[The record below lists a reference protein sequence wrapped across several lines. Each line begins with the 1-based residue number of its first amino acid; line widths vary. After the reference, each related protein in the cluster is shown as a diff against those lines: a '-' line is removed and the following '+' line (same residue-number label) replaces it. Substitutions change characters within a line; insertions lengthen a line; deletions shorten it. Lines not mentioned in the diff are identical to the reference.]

1 MYVAAQAFLPGWTG
15 WRWNTLVVIPAHM
28 PRAPRDQHRRRC
40 LLQALGPALGTL
52 LVFGL
57 GAARGSADEPTPA
70 DRLLA
75 VTSADAMDYA
85 AAARRVGDGALAAA
99 LADEA
104 SSTELR
110 LAVVRAA
117 PFARAPE
124 QLLASI
130 VELAHGTD
138 PALAPAALTSTF
150 LIAQGLEFA
159 QLEQREA
166 DPELLNAPV
175 ERLRE
180 LGEDDEARADLRRLA
195 LHAAA
200 RLEAVQHD
208 VTE

>member
-15 WRWNTLVVIPAHM
+15 WRWNTLVVIPPGM
-28 PRAPRDQHRRRC
+28 RRSFLRRSW
-40 LLQALGPALGTL
+40 LALSLL
-52 LVFGL
+52 LVVGL
-57 GAARGSADEPTPA
+57 SVARGAADEPTAA

-75 VTSADAMDYA
+75 IASADAMDYA
-85 AAARRVGDGALAAA
+85 AAARRVGDAALAAA
-99 LADEA
+99 LTNEA
-104 SSTELR
+104 SSVELR

-124 QLLASI
+124 NLLAPI

-138 PALAPAALTSTF
+138 PALAPAALTSAF
-150 LIAQGLEFA
+150 QIAQGLEFA

-166 DPELLNAPV
+166 DVELLNVPV

-180 LGEDDEARADLRRLA
+180 LGEDDEARADLRQLA
-195 LHAAA
+195 RHAAA
-200 RLEAVQHD
+200 RLVAVQRD